1 MMLFEVL
8 GPMRVT
14 DAGGAHPVAGVR
26 QRILLG
32 ALLAHAN
39 QPLPAEKLAEIVWDG
54 APPQRA
60 VPTLRT
66 YLTRLRQDLGPDAAS
81 RIRTGDGG
89 YLAEVGGG
97 DLDALDFEALCHDAG
112 AAIREADW
120 AAASDRAAR
129 ALALWR
135 ATPLADVPSQVL
147 RDMWLPRLEQQHL
160 QVGEWRIEAELRL
173 GQHEQLIAPLRR
185 LIAEHPL
192 RERLHAQL
200 MRALARCGRQAEALA
215 AYTQAR
221 AILVEEL
228 GIEPGPELR
237 HLHERILAGDGAPS
251 PPAAEPVPGGSAVAA
266 VPRQLPAAAG
276 NFTGRERELD
286 LLTRLPELSRAT
298 GAPGGTV
305 VISAINGMAG
315 VGKTA
320 LAVHAAHRLARMFP
334 DGQLFLDLHGHAKGY
349 PPREPEEA
357 LGALLRAQ
365 GVPAGQI
372 PAQPEEC
379 AALFRQRLAG
389 TRTLIL
395 LDNALNEAQV
405 RPLLPGTPGC
415 LVMITS
421 RQRLKGL
428 HDAHVVALDVLP
440 EADALTLLHTV
451 TAPAHATADDAAL
464 AEIAGLCGRL
474 PLALRIAGALLR
486 HRPAWTPAYLAG
498 LLQDE
503 HERLAALADGD
514 HDLRAAFALSY
525 TGLDEP
531 QRLLFR
537 RLALVPGP
545 ELDAFAAA
553 ALLDAAPAAA
563 ARLLESLVD
572 HNLLV
577 EHAPGRYRLHD
588 LIRAHART
596 LADSDPR
603 PDRDSARDRLLAYY
617 AHTAQR
623 ASALIARYPR
633 PAPGGPPPASAP
645 ALDGHEVA
653 RAWLRTERDNLEA
666 ACRHAR
672 GLAMD
677 AHYVALTAGLSE
689 IIRIDG
695 PLADALELHQAAI
708 DTAERHAWSGD
719 RAAALTDLASVRRLT
734 GDTAGATEAAR
745 RAVETYRAIGHRHG
759 EANALAE
766 LGRGWLLSGNLAGA
780 ADAATRALAIYQ
792 AVGNRIGE
800 ANALAKLCHLR
811 ILTGDL
817 SGAAEAATQGLEI
830 FRTIGN
836 RNGEANALTD
846 LANVRILT
854 GDHGRAADAATQ
866 ALEIFRTIGHR
877 NGEANA
883 LTEVCRVRLA
893 TGDYARAADA
903 ATVAL
908 EIFRAVG
915 HRNGEANALTCLGR
929 VRLAAADL
937 PAASDALSGALEIF
951 RAIGSRSG
959 EGCALNDYAAVV
971 AAAGDLPRA
980 LDLYQQSLAMN
991 RELNK
996 PDDEAIALEGIGE
1009 YHLSGGRAE
1018 TAATHLN
1025 QALEIYE
1032 RLGMTPS
1039 AERVRARLN
1048 R

>member
-1 MMLFEVL
+1 MLFEVL

-14 DAGGAHPVAGVR
+14 EKGRARPVAGVR

-54 APPQRA
+54 VPPQRA

-81 RIRTGDGG
+81 RIRTRDGG
-89 YLAEVGGG
+89 YLAEVGAG

-112 AAIREADW
+112 TAVREAGW
-120 AAASDRAAR
+120 AAASDHAAR

-160 QVGEWRIEAELRL
+160 QVREWRIEAELQL
-173 GQHEQLIAPLRR
+173 GHHEYVIAPLRQ
-185 LIAEHPL
+185 LIARHPL
-192 RERLHAQL
+192 HERFHAQL
-200 MRALARCGRQAEALA
+200 MWALARCGRQAEALA
-215 AYTQAR
+215 AYQEAR
-221 AILVEEL
+221 TILVAEL

-237 HLHERILAGDGAPS
+237 HLHERILAGDGASS
-251 PPAAEPVPGGSAVAA
+251 PPAAEPAPGGSPVAA

-276 NFTGRERELD
+276 NFTGRDRELD
-286 LLTRLPELSRAT
+286 LLTSLPELSREAD
-298 GAPGGTV
+298 APGGAM

-320 LAVHAAHRLARMFP
+320 LAVHAAHRLAKMFP

-349 PPREPEEA
+349 PPRKPDEA

-379 AALFRQRLAG
+379 ATLFRQRLAG

-421 RQRLKGL
+421 RRRLKGL
-428 HDAHVVALDVLP
+428 HDAHVVALDVLS

-451 TAPAHATADDAAL
+451 TAPTHAAASDAAL

-486 HRPAWTPAYLAG
+486 HRPAWTPTYLAG

-514 HDLRAAFALSY
+514 HDLRAVFALSY

-545 ELDAFAAA
+545 ELEAFAAA

-563 ARLLESLVD
+563 TRLLESLVD

-588 LIRAHART
+588 LIRAYARN
-596 LADSDPR
+596 LADSDPQ
-603 PDRDSARDRLLAYY
+603 PHRDSARDRLLAYY

-623 ASALIARYPR
+623 ASVLIARYPR

-645 ALDGHEVA
+645 ALVSHEEA
-653 RAWLRTERDNLEA
+653 RAWLRAERDNLEA
-666 ACRHAR
+666 ACKHAHS
-672 GLAMD
+672 LAMD
-677 AHYVALTAGLSE
+677 AHYVALTAGLCE

-695 PLADALELHQAAI
+695 PLAGALELHQAAI
-708 DTAERHAWSGD
+708 DTAERHAWPAE

-745 RAVETYRAIGHRHG
+745 RAVETYRSIGHRHG

-780 ADAATRALAIYQ
+780 ADAAAQALAIYE
-792 AVGNRIGE
+792 AVGNRVGQ
-800 ANALAKLCHLR
+800 ANVLAKLCHLR

-817 SGAAEAATQGLEI
+817 GGAAEAATQALEI
-830 FRTIGN
+830 FRATGN

-846 LANVRILT
+846 LANVRIST
-854 GDHGRAADAATQ
+854 GNYARAADAATQ
-866 ALEIFRTIGHR
+866 ALEIFRT
-877 NGEANA
+877 
-883 LTEVCRVRLA
+883 
-893 TGDYARAADA
+893 
-903 ATVAL
+903 
-908 EIFRAVG
+908 VG
-915 HRNGEANALTCLGR
+915 HRNGQANALTCLGR
-929 VRLAAADL
+929 ARLAAGDL
-937 PAASDALSGALEIF
+937 PGADDALSGALEIF

-971 AAAGDLPRA
+971 AAAGNLPRA

-1009 YHLSGGRAE
+1009 YHLSTGQAQ

-1032 RLGMTPS
+1032 RLGMAPD
-1039 AERVRARLN
+1039 AERARTRLN